1 MPHMKFFGKLGL
13 FLSMALSI
21 LAGLNVLNYL
31 WLLPIIVL
39 QTLSYYLVHFK
50 NFKFKKIGKRN
61 NPFIKELPHHFI
73 TQSFV
78 IFICF
83 GIGFGLD
90 TFFEHEAYASFL
102 GQINQLLDAM
112 SFIIDALKQAIVGLY
127 DAILQS
133 RFN

>member
-61 NPFIKELPHHFI
+61 NPFIKELPRHFI

-78 IFICF
+78 IFIYF
-83 GIGFGLD
+83 GIGFSLD

-112 SFIIDALKQAIVGLY
+112 SFIIDALKQAIIGLY

>member
-1 MPHMKFFGKLGL
+1 MPHIKLIGKLGL
-13 FLSMALSI
+13 LIGIMFAI
-21 LAGLNVLNYL
+21 LAGLNFLNYI
-31 WLLPIIVL
+31 WLLPIITF
-39 QTLSYYLVHFK
+39 QTLSYYLFHFK

-73 TQSFV
+73 TQSLI

-90 TFFEHEAYASFL
+90 TFFEHETYASFL
-102 GQINQLLDAM
+102 GYIARLFDAVNFM
-112 SFIIDALKQAIVGLY
+112 MDTLKQTIIELY